1 MGDFEEI
8 RAELRAR
15 LKRFCRKCSG
25 NILCGNC
32 KYYRKMLEK
41 GIKIEKADCL
51 EVVAVDYIAEILDKK
66 EREKN
71 DLWGI

>member
-8 RAELRAR
+8 RSELRAR
-15 LKRFCRKCSG
+15 LKRFCKKCNG
-25 NILCGNC
+25 HILCGNC

-51 EVVAVDYIAEILDKK
+51 ELVAVGYIAEILNKK
-66 EREKN
+66 GTKN
-71 DLWGI
+71 NDF

>member
-25 NILCGNC
+25 TILCGNC

-51 EVVAVDYIAEILDKK
+51 EVVAVDYIAEIMGKK
-66 EREKN
+66 EQERN